1 MNANALHLLL
11 KPLHNYLLNAQLLVE
26 LRFLQRSSLRELKNL
41 LHLYSLR
48 NLPLRSLINQL
59 KTLSRTVN
67 KLLWKATKHA
77 LTKLL
82 NPKLKPWANMANR
95 EMEAWLHLS
104 HKVRNASLKLLK
116 NTKNARMLQKLKMQ
130 RSKLKKP
137 LWHRKQRK
145 LLMPLQPRRQPL
157 KPKPNKKLKI

>member
-1 MNANALHLLL
+1 LRS
-11 KPLHNYLLNAQLLVE
+11 YLLNAPLLVDK
-26 LRFLQRSSLRELKNL
+26 RFLLRSSLRELKNL
-41 LHLYSLR
+41 LHLFSPK

-59 KTLSRTVN
+59 KTLSRTAN

-82 NPKLKPWANMANR
+82 NPKLKPWANMENR
-95 EMEAWLHLS
+95 EMGAWLHLS
-104 HKVRNASLKLLK
+104 HKVRNAFPKLLR

-130 RSKLKKP
+130 RSKLKKT
-137 LWHRKQRK
+137 LWPRRQRK

-157 KPKPNKKLKI
+157 KLKPNKKLKI

>member
-1 MNANALHLLL
+1 
-11 KPLHNYLLNAQLLVE
+11 VE
-26 LRFLQRSSLRELKNL
+26 IRFQQRSSLRELKNL

-48 NLPLRSLINQL
+48 NLPLKSLINQL

-67 KLLWKATKHA
+67 RLLWKATKHA

-95 EMEAWLHLS
+95 GTEAWLHLS
-104 HKVRNASLKLLK
+104 HKVKNASPKLQR
-116 NTKNARMLQKLKMQ
+116 NTKNARSLQKLKKR
-130 RSKLKKP
+130 RSKHKKP
-137 LWHRKQRK
+137 LWPRRQRK